1 MRIDDR
7 PPDRPASVIKF
18 LAYLPQPLLLSA
30 LRGSDPPRNTA
41 APVVTYCLALFPRP
55 EHLTVVRSLRNLVRF
70 LVAVQLL
77 PALES
82 GEETLVGG
90 QAVLEGVMMRSPH
103 AWAIACRK
111 PSGEVV
117 TLSEPLDRPSE
128 KHKWMAWPIVRG
140 VMTLGYAMSLGYRAL
155 RFSANVAIEE
165 VMKDDEKNNVDTG
178 NSRVETG
185 NSHVATGA
193 SPVPAKRSETEP
205 STAVLAKA
213 DSSQQ
218 NSREKAATISGWLAA
233 GNVILSLAFFI
244 FMYKYLPLLAATE
257 LKKANPAFGG
267 QIVFN
272 LVDGAVR
279 LILFLLFIWGVSLFP
294 DIRRVYQ
301 YHGAEHKTVFAFEN
315 GDPLSTA
322 AVQKYSTFHP
332 RCGTSFLM
340 TVMLISIGFYMLIP
354 FTTFWAR
361 FASRLA
367 LLPVIAGVS
376 YEIIRFAAKHR
387 GSLFALMTAPGLW
400 LQRITTQPPSD
411 EMAQCAIT
419 ALDHAMALE
428 KERGGELVIA

>member
-1 MRIDDR
+1 
-7 PPDRPASVIKF
+7 
-18 LAYLPQPLLLSA
+18 
-30 LRGSDPPRNTA
+30 
-41 APVVTYCLALFPRP
+41 
-55 EHLTVVRSLRNLVRF
+55 
-70 LVAVQLL
+70 VQLL
-77 PALES
+77 PALEG

-117 TLSEPLDRPSE
+117 TMREPLERPSE
-128 KHKWMAWPIVRG
+128 KHKWMGWPVVRG
-140 VMTLGYAMSLGYRAL
+140 VMTLGYAMTLGYRAL
-155 RFSANVAIEE
+155 RFSADVAIEE
-165 VMKDDEKNNVDTG
+165 VMGKEF
-178 NSRVETG
+178 
-185 NSHVATGA
+185 A
-193 SPVPAKRSETEP
+193 
-205 STAVLAKA
+205 A
-213 DSSQQ
+213 DSLRSSGT
-218 NSREKAATISGWLAA
+218 NEAVVSAPSPRSREKASNISGWLAA
-233 GNVILSLAFFI
+233 ANVIVSLAFFI

-257 LKKANPAFGG
+257 LKKIDPAFGG

-272 LVDGAVR
+272 LIDGAVR
-279 LILFLLFIWGVSLFP
+279 LLLFLIFIWGVSLFP
-294 DIRRVYQ
+294 DIRRVYE

-315 GDPLSTA
+315 GDPLETA

-361 FASRLA
+361 FASRIA

-400 LQRITTQPPSD
+400 LQRITTKPPSD
-411 EMAQCAIT
+411 EQAQCAIV
-419 ALDHAMALE
+419 ALDHAMELE

>member
-1 MRIDDR
+1 M
-7 PPDRPASVIKF
+7 
-18 LAYLPQPLLLSA
+18 
-30 LRGSDPPRNTA
+30 
-41 APVVTYCLALFPRP
+41 
-55 EHLTVVRSLRNLVRF
+55 RF

-117 TLSEPLDRPSE
+117 TMSEPLARPSE
-128 KHKWMAWPIVRG
+128 KHEWMAWPIVRG

-165 VMKDDEKNNVDTG
+165 VMKEEKDH
-178 NSRVETG
+178 VETAALRQAQG
-185 NSHVATGA
+185 RLSAV
-193 SPVPAKRSETEP
+193 SLKRSEAE
-205 STAVLAKA
+205 SSKA
-213 DSSQQ
+213 SQTK
-218 NSREKAATISGWLAA
+218 RGEKAATLGGWLAA
-233 GNVILSLAFFI
+233 GNIILSLAFFI

-257 LKKANPAFGG
+257 LKRANPALGG
-267 QIVFN
+267 QIMFN

-315 GDPLSTA
+315 GDPLETA

-340 TVMLISIGFYMLIP
+340 TVMLISIGFYMLVP

-361 FASRLA
+361 FASRIA

-411 EMAQCAIT
+411 EQAQCAIV
-419 ALDHAMALE
+419 ALDHAMDLE
-428 KERGGELVIA
+428 KEHGGELVIA

>member
-1 MRIDDR
+1 
-7 PPDRPASVIKF
+7 VF
-18 LAYLPQPLLLSA
+18 
-30 LRGSDPPRNTA
+30 GT
-41 APVVTYCLALFPRP
+41 FPRP
-55 EHLTVVRSLRNLVRF
+55 EHLKTVHSLRNIVRF

-117 TLSEPLDRPSE
+117 TMSETLERPSE
-128 KHKWMAWPIVRG
+128 KHKWMAWPILRG
-140 VMTLGYAMSLGYRAL
+140 VMTLGYAMNLGYRAL
-155 RFSANVAIEE
+155 RFSANVAIED
-165 VMKDDEKNNVDTG
+165 VMQTQASGKGSDDST
-178 NSRVETG
+178 TC
-185 NSHVATGA
+185 HVATAA
-193 SPVPAKRSETEP
+193 SAVPPKRSETEP
-205 STAVLAKA
+205 SPAESAKT
-213 DSSQQ
+213 Q
-218 NSREKAATISGWLAA
+218 SREKAATISGWLAA
-233 GNVILSLAFFI
+233 VNVVISLGFFI

-257 LKKANPAFGG
+257 LKKANPALGG

-301 YHGAEHKTVFAFEN
+301 YHGAEHKTVFAFED
-315 GDPLSTA
+315 GKPLETA
-322 AVQKYSTFHP
+322 TVQKYSTYHP

-361 FASRLA
+361 FASRIA

-419 ALDHAMALE
+419 ALDHAMDLE
-428 KERGGELVIA
+428 KDHGGELVIA

>member
-1 MRIDDR
+1 
-7 PPDRPASVIKF
+7 
-18 LAYLPQPLLLSA
+18 
-30 LRGSDPPRNTA
+30 
-41 APVVTYCLALFPRP
+41 
-55 EHLTVVRSLRNLVRF
+55 VRF

-117 TLSEPLDRPSE
+117 TLSEPLARPSD

-140 VMTLGYAMSLGYRAL
+140 VMTLGYAMNLGYRAL
-155 RFSANVAIEE
+155 RFSANVALED
-165 VMKDDEKNNVDTG
+165 VMQNGGRESNRLDTTTSHVG
-178 NSRVETG
+178 TNHVETG
-185 NSHVATGA
+185 ALARPAGQ
-193 SPVPAKRSETEP
+193 SPAAPAQ
-205 STAVLAKA
+205 
-213 DSSQQ
+213 SQ
-218 NSREKAATISGWLAA
+218 SREKAAALSGWLAA
-233 GNVILSLAFFI
+233 ANVIISLAFFI

-257 LKKANPAFGG
+257 LKKANPALGG

-301 YHGAEHKTVFAFEN
+301 YHGAEHKTVFAFED
-315 GDPLSTA
+315 GKPLETA
-322 AVQKYSTFHP
+322 AQKYSTFHP

-361 FASRLA
+361 FASRIV

-411 EMAQCAIT
+411 DQAHCAIV
-419 ALDHAMALE
+419 ALDHAMILE
-428 KERGGELVIA
+428 KEHGGELVIA

>member
-1 MRIDDR
+1 
-7 PPDRPASVIKF
+7 
-18 LAYLPQPLLLSA
+18 
-30 LRGSDPPRNTA
+30 
-41 APVVTYCLALFPRP
+41 
-55 EHLTVVRSLRNLVRF
+55 VRTLRNYLRF

-117 TLSEPLDRPSE
+117 TMSEPLERPSE

-140 VMTLGYAMSLGYRAL
+140 VMTLGYAMNLGYRAL
-155 RFSANVAIEE
+155 RFSANVAIEDMMQE
-165 VMKDDEKNNVDTG
+165 EGTG
-178 NSRVETG
+178 ITD
-185 NSHVATGA
+185 VATAA
-193 SPVPAKRSETEP
+193 SAIPPKRHEAEPTELPA
-205 STAVLAKA
+205 AKSA
-213 DSSQQ
+213 
-218 NSREKAATISGWLAA
+218 SREKAATVSNWLAA
-233 GNVILSLAFFI
+233 GNLILSLAFFI
-244 FMYKYLPLLAATE
+244 VMYKWLPLVAATE
-257 LKKANPAFGG
+257 LKKIDPALGG
-267 QIVFN
+267 RIIFN
-272 LVDGAVR
+272 LIDGGIR
-279 LILFLLFIWGVSLFP
+279 LALFLLFIWGVSLWK
-294 DIRRVYQ
+294 DIRRVYE

-315 GDPLSTA
+315 GDPLNTA
-322 AVQKYSTFHP
+322 EVQKYSTYHP

-340 TVMLISIGFYMLIP
+340 TVMLISIVFYMLIP
-354 FTTFWAR
+354 YTTFWAR
-361 FASRLA
+361 FASRIA

-419 ALDHAMALE
+419 ALDQAMSLE

>member
-1 MRIDDR
+1 
-7 PPDRPASVIKF
+7 
-18 LAYLPQPLLLSA
+18 L
-30 LRGSDPPRNTA
+30 
-41 APVVTYCLALFPRP
+41 
-55 EHLTVVRSLRNLVRF
+55 EHLTIVRFLRNFVRF

-117 TLSEPLDRPSE
+117 TMSETLQRPSE
-128 KHKWMAWPIVRG
+128 KHKWMAWPILRG

-155 RFSANVAIEE
+155 RFSANVAIED
-165 VMKDDEKNNVDTG
+165 MMEK
-178 NSRVETG
+178 SEET
-185 NSHVATGA
+185 SPVATGA
-193 SPVPAKRSETEP
+193 SPVPTKRSEAEP
-205 STAVLAKA
+205 SQKSSAK
-213 DSSQQ
+213 SSSSASS
-218 NSREKAATISGWLAA
+218 SREKAATISTWLATV
-233 GNVILSLAFFI
+233 NIVISVAFFI

-257 LKKANPAFGG
+257 LKKMNPALGG
-267 QIVFN
+267 QIMFN
-272 LVDGAVR
+272 LVDGVVR
-279 LILFLLFIWGVSLFP
+279 LLLFLLFIWGVSLWS

-301 YHGAEHKTVFAFEN
+301 YHGAEHKTVFAFED
-315 GDPLSTA
+315 GKPLETA
-322 AVQKYSTFHP
+322 EVQKYSTYHP

-354 FTTFWAR
+354 VTTFWAR
-361 FASRLA
+361 FAVRIVM
-367 LLPVIAGVS
+367 LPVIAGVS

-400 LQRITTQPPSD
+400 LQRITTKPPSD

-419 ALDHAMALE
+419 ALDHAMSLE

>member
-1 MRIDDR
+1 
-7 PPDRPASVIKF
+7 
-18 LAYLPQPLLLSA
+18 
-30 LRGSDPPRNTA
+30 
-41 APVVTYCLALFPRP
+41 LALSPP
-55 EHLTVVRSLRNLVRF
+55 QEHLITVRSLRNFVRF

-111 PSGEVV
+111 PSGEVI
-117 TLSEPLDRPSE
+117 TMSEPLRRPSE

-165 VMKDDEKNNVDTG
+165 VIESG
-178 NSRVETG
+178 HEPRET
-185 NSHVATGA
+185 AA
-193 SPVPAKRSETEP
+193 SAVPPQRSERERSIT
-205 STAVLAKA
+205 
-213 DSSQQ
+213 DSQSQDSQ
-218 NSREKAATISGWLAA
+218 SQSREKAATISNWMAA
-233 GNVILSLAFFI
+233 GNVIISLAFFI
-244 FMYKYLPLLAATE
+244 FMYKYLPLVAATE
-257 LKKANPAFGG
+257 LKKINPALGG
-267 QIVFN
+267 QIMFN
-272 LVDGAVR
+272 LIDGGVR

-361 FASRLA
+361 FASRIA

-400 LQRITTQPPSD
+400 LQRITTRPPSD

-419 ALDHAMALE
+419 ALDQAMALE
-428 KERGGELVIA
+428 KEHGGELVIA

>member
-1 MRIDDR
+1 MRFLR
-7 PPDRPASVIKF
+7 NYAKF
-18 LAYLPQPLLLSA
+18 LA
-30 LRGSDPPRNTA
+30 
-41 APVVTYCLALFPRP
+41 
-55 EHLTVVRSLRNLVRF
+55 
-70 LVAVQLL
+70 AVQLL

-117 TLSEPLDRPSE
+117 TMSQALERPSD

-140 VMTLGYAMSLGYRAL
+140 VMTLGYAMKLGYQAL
-155 RFSANVAIEE
+155 QFSANVAIEE
-165 VMKDDEKNNVDTG
+165 VMQGEEREPAA
-178 NSRVETG
+178 NSG
-185 NSHVATGA
+185 I
-193 SPVPAKRSETEP
+193 EP
-205 STAVLAKA
+205 GRQTPRHKT
-213 DSSQQ
+213 DNQ
-218 NSREKAATISGWLAA
+218 EKAAKFSNWLAA
-233 GNVILSLAFFI
+233 VNIVISLAFFI
-244 FMYKYLPLLAATE
+244 FMYKYIPLLAATE
-257 LKKANPAFGG
+257 LKRVDPALGG
-267 QIVFN
+267 QIIFN
-272 LVDGAVR
+272 LVDGVIR
-279 LILFLLFIWGVSLFP
+279 LALFLLFIWGVSLWK
-294 DIRRVYQ
+294 DIRRVYE

-315 GDPLSTA
+315 GDPLTTP

-411 EMAQCAIT
+411 AQAECAIV
-419 ALDHAMALE
+419 ALEQAMSLE

>member
-1 MRIDDR
+1 LVHFH
-7 PPDRPASVIKF
+7 AS
-18 LAYLPQPLLLSA
+18 
-30 LRGSDPPRNTA
+30 
-41 APVVTYCLALFPRP
+41 
-55 EHLTVVRSLRNLVRF
+55 EHLTIVRSLRNFVRF
-70 LVAVQLL
+70 LIAVQLL

-117 TLSEPLDRPSE
+117 TMSEPLDRPSE

-165 VMKDDEKNNVDTG
+165 VMQSNEPAERVDAEKN
-178 NSRVETG
+178 
-185 NSHVATGA
+185 HVGTGA
-193 SPVPAKRSETEP
+193 SPVPLKRSEAEP
-205 STAVLAKA
+205 STGVANLDSAK
-213 DSSQQ
+213 QE
-218 NSREKAATISGWLAA
+218 SREKASTISGWLAA

-257 LKKANPAFGG
+257 LKKYNPALGG

-279 LILFLLFIWGVSLFP
+279 LILFLIFIWGVSLFP

-315 GDPLSTA
+315 GDPLSIT
-322 AVQKYSTFHP
+322 AVQKYSTYHP

-354 FTTFWAR
+354 YTTFWAR
-361 FASRLA
+361 FASRIV

-376 YEIIRFAAKHR
+376 YEVIRFAAKHR

-419 ALDHAMALE
+419 ALDQAMDLE